1 MKTKKIIA
9 LLACLCL
16 TTGCASAAFAE
27 TVPTAPSMTARAGDP
42 AASRLSLS
50 DLVAQEILTQ
60 ETADAITAYLTENP
74 ITPPDGQPDEA
85 ANGQQP
91 GGGSDAQQPG
101 NAPSG
106 ENTQQPDGN
115 GQQPN
120 GAPGGQ
126 PGEAPNGQQPGGSS
140 DAQQPGNSSDAQQP
154 SGQPD
159 GAPNG
164 QPAEAPNGQPAEA
177 PNGQQPDGGSDAQQP
192 GNAPSGENTQ
202 QPDGNGQQPDGGSD
216 AQQPGNSSDAQQ
228 PSGQP
233 AEAPNGQQPDGGSD
247 AQQPGNAPS
256 GENTQQPDGNGQ
268 QPNGAPGGQPGE
280 APNGQQ
286 PGGSSDAQQ
295 PGGTPDGQPGFSA
308 DAVDRL
314 ALEVL
319 LENEIITQDE
329 YDAIAALLPEDSEN
343 GMPSGQQP
351 GSAPGGQP
359 GNGTPDGGAP
369 GGAPG
374 GMSGQPDSYDA
385 ARSLSEDAAISGE
398 TLESTGTDE
407 NALLVTGGT
416 VSVDGA
422 TVTRASDDS
431 TGGDA
436 SSFYGVG
443 AAILVTGGTV
453 SVDGATV
460 TRASDDSAGDDA
472 SSFYGVGAAI
482 LATGGTLTVSNSEIT
497 TDANGGA
504 GVFAYGDAVVTV
516 SDATIA
522 TSKDTSGGVH
532 VAGGGT
538 LYASD
543 LTVTTEGASSAAVRS
558 DRGGGTLVVDG
569 GSYTASGSG
578 SPAVYVTADVTLS
591 NAALTATGSEALCL
605 EGLNSVL
612 LTDCDLTG
620 DMPDQDQN
628 DTTWTVILYQSMS
641 GDSEVGKGTFTMEGG
656 SLTSLNGG
664 LFYTTNT
671 ESEFSLRNVT
681 LTADDDSEFLL
692 RCTGNANRRD
702 WGQTGANGADCT
714 FTAAEQTM
722 DGDVIWDSISNL
734 GLNLTEGSVL
744 TGAILDDESC
754 AGEGGDGACALT
766 IDAASK
772 WIVTG
777 DSVLTTLSCD
787 GEIVDAD
794 GRAVTLAASDGTVL
808 SEGTSA
814 CTVTILSG
822 ELA

>member
-9 LLACLCL
+9 LFACLCL

-27 TVPTAPSMTARAGDP
+27 TVPTALSMTAPAGDP
-42 AASRLSLS
+42 AANRLSLS
-50 DLVAQEILTQ
+50 DLVAQGIITQ

-74 ITPPDGQPDEA
+74 ITPPGGQPGEA
-85 ANGQQP
+85 PNGQPGGSSDAQQSGNAPSGENTQQPDGNGQQPNGAPGGQPGEAPNGQQP
-91 GGGSDAQQPG
+91 GGSSDAQQSG

-140 DAQQPGNSSDAQQP
+140 DAQQPGENAQQ
-154 SGQPD
+154 
-159 GAPNG
+159 
-164 QPAEAPNGQPAEA
+164 
-177 PNGQQPDGGSDAQQP
+177 
-192 GNAPSGENTQ
+192 
-202 QPDGNGQQPDGGSD
+202 
-216 AQQPGNSSDAQQ
+216 
-228 PSGQP
+228 
-233 AEAPNGQQPDGGSD
+233 
-247 AQQPGNAPS
+247 
-256 GENTQQPDGNGQ
+256 
-268 QPNGAPGGQPGE
+268 PGGQPG
-280 APNGQQ
+280 
-286 PGGSSDAQQ
+286 
-295 PGGTPDGQPGFSA
+295 FST
-308 DAVDRL
+308 DAVDRFT
-314 ALEVL
+314 LEVL

-329 YDAIAALLPEDSEN
+329 YDAIAALLPEDSGN
-343 GMPSGQQP
+343 GMP
-351 GSAPGGQP
+351 
-359 GNGTPDGGAP
+359 GGAP
-369 GGAPG
+369 GGQPG

-398 TLESTGTDE
+398 TIESTGTDE

-416 VSVDGA
+416 VSVDNA

-443 AAILVTGGTV
+443 AAIL
-453 SVDGATV
+453 
-460 TRASDDSAGDDA
+460 
-472 SSFYGVGAAI
+472 
-482 LATGGTLTVSNSEIT
+482 ATGGTLTVSNSTIT

-532 VAGGGT
+532 VAGGGA
-538 LYASD
+538 LYASN

-681 LTADDDSEFLL
+681 LTAAADSEFLL
-692 RCTGNANRRD
+692 RCTGNANRRG
-702 WGQTGANGADCT
+702 WGQPGANGADCT

-734 GLNLTEGSVL
+734 SLNLTEGSVL

-787 GEIVDAD
+787 GELVDAD
-794 GRAVTLAASDGTVL
+794 GSAVTLAASDGTVL

-814 CTVTILSG
+814 YTVTILSG

>member
-9 LLACLCL
+9 LFACLCL

-27 TVPTAPSMTARAGDP
+27 TVPTALSMTALAGDP
-42 AASRLSLS
+42 AANRLSLS
-50 DLVAQEILTQ
+50 DLVAQGIITQ

-74 ITPPDGQPDEA
+74 ITPP
-85 ANGQQP
+85 NGQP
-91 GGGSDAQQPG
+91 GG
-101 NAPSG
+101 
-106 ENTQQPDGN
+106 
-115 GQQPN
+115 
-120 GAPGGQ
+120 
-126 PGEAPNGQQPGGSS
+126 APNGQQPGGSS
-140 DAQQPGNSSDAQQP
+140 DAQQPGN
-154 SGQPD
+154 
-159 GAPNG
+159 
-164 QPAEAPNGQPAEA
+164 
-177 PNGQQPDGGSDAQQP
+177 
-192 GNAPSGENTQ
+192 APSGEN
-202 QPDGNGQQPDGGSD
+202 
-216 AQQPGNSSDAQQ
+216 AQQPG
-228 PSGQP
+228 
-233 AEAPNGQQPDGGSD
+233 
-247 AQQPGNAPS
+247 
-256 GENTQQPDGNGQ
+256 GNGQ

-280 APNGQQ
+280 VPNGQQ

-295 PGGTPDGQPGFSA
+295 SGENAQQPGGAPDGGQPGGDPNGQPGEAPNGQQPNGSSDAQQPGENAQQPGSAPDGGQPGFST
-308 DAVDRL
+308 DAVDLLTL
-314 ALEVL
+314 AAL

-329 YDAIAALLPEDSEN
+329 YDAIAALLPEDSGN
-343 GMPSGQQP
+343 GMP
-351 GSAPGGQP
+351 GSAPDGQ
-359 GNGTPDGGAP
+359 
-369 GGAPG
+369 PG

-398 TLESTGTDE
+398 TIESTGTDE
-407 NALLVTGGT
+407 NALLVTGGA
-416 VSVDGA
+416 VSVDGS

-443 AAILVTGGTV
+443 AAIL
-453 SVDGATV
+453 
-460 TRASDDSAGDDA
+460 
-472 SSFYGVGAAI
+472 
-482 LATGGTLTVSNSEIT
+482 ATGGTLTVSNSTIT

-532 VAGGGT
+532 VAGGGA
-538 LYASD
+538 LYASN

-681 LTADDDSEFLL
+681 LTAADDSEFLL
-692 RCTGNANRRD
+692 RCTGNANRRG

-734 GLNLTEGSVL
+734 SLNLTEGSVL

-794 GRAVTLAASDGTVL
+794 GSAVTLAASDGTVL

-814 CTVTILSG
+814 FTVTILSG

>member
-1 MKTKKIIA
+1 MKTEKIIA
-9 LLACLCL
+9 LFACLCL

-27 TVPTAPSMTARAGDP
+27 TVPTAPSMTAPAGDP
-42 AASRLSLS
+42 AANRLSLS
-50 DLVAQEILTQ
+50 DLVAQGIITQ

-74 ITPPDGQPDEA
+74 ITPPDGQPGGA
-85 ANGQQP
+85 PNGQQP
-91 GGGSDAQQPG
+91 GGSSDAQQPG
-101 NAPSG
+101 NAPGG
-106 ENTQQPDGN
+106 ENAQQPGGN

-140 DAQQPGNSSDAQQP
+140 DAQQPGN
-154 SGQPD
+154 
-159 GAPNG
+159 
-164 QPAEAPNGQPAEA
+164 
-177 PNGQQPDGGSDAQQP
+177 
-192 GNAPSGENTQ
+192 APSGEN
-202 QPDGNGQQPDGGSD
+202 
-216 AQQPGNSSDAQQ
+216 AQQPG
-228 PSGQP
+228 
-233 AEAPNGQQPDGGSD
+233 
-247 AQQPGNAPS
+247 
-256 GENTQQPDGNGQ
+256 GNGQ

-295 PGGTPDGQPGFSA
+295 PGENAQQPGGAPNDQPGFST
-308 DAVDRL
+308 DAVDL
-314 ALEVL
+314 LTLEAL

-329 YDAIAALLPEDSEN
+329 YDAIAALLPEDSGN
-343 GMPSGQQP
+343 GMP
-351 GSAPGGQP
+351 GSAPDGQ
-359 GNGTPDGGAP
+359 
-369 GGAPG
+369 PG

-398 TLESTGTDE
+398 TIESTGTDE
-407 NALLVTGGT
+407 NALLVTGGA

-431 TGGDA
+431 T
-436 SSFYGVG
+436 
-443 AAILVTGGTV
+443 
-453 SVDGATV
+453 
-460 TRASDDSAGDDA
+460 GDDA

-482 LATGGTLTVSNSEIT
+482 LATGGTLTVSNSTIT

-532 VAGGGT
+532 VAGGGA
-538 LYASD
+538 LYASN

-681 LTADDDSEFLL
+681 LTAADDSEFLL
-692 RCTGNANRRD
+692 RCTGNANRRG

-734 GLNLTEGSVL
+734 SLNLTEGSVL

-766 IDAASK
+766 IDATSK

-794 GRAVTLAASDGTVL
+794 GSAVTLAASDGTVL

>member
-9 LLACLCL
+9 LFACLCL

-27 TVPTAPSMTARAGDP
+27 TVPTAPSMTAPAGDP
-42 AASRLSLS
+42 AANRLSLS
-50 DLVAQEILTQ
+50 DLVAQGIITQ

-74 ITPPDGQPDEA
+74 ITPP
-85 ANGQQP
+85 NGQP
-91 GGGSDAQQPG
+91 GG
-101 NAPSG
+101 
-106 ENTQQPDGN
+106 
-115 GQQPN
+115 
-120 GAPGGQ
+120 
-126 PGEAPNGQQPGGSS
+126 APNGQQPGGSS
-140 DAQQPGNSSDAQQP
+140 DAQQPGN
-154 SGQPD
+154 
-159 GAPNG
+159 APG
-164 QPAEAPNGQPAEA
+164 
-177 PNGQQPDGGSDAQQP
+177 
-192 GNAPSGENTQ
+192 
-202 QPDGNGQQPDGGSD
+202 
-216 AQQPGNSSDAQQ
+216 
-228 PSGQP
+228 
-233 AEAPNGQQPDGGSD
+233 
-247 AQQPGNAPS
+247 
-256 GENTQQPDGNGQ
+256 
-268 QPNGAPGGQPGE
+268 GGQPGFSTDAVDLLTLE
-280 APNGQQ
+280 TLLENEIITQDEHDAIAALLPEDSGNGMPGSAPDGQ
-286 PGGSSDAQQ
+286 PGNGGSSDAQQ
-295 PGGTPDGQPGFSA
+295 PGGAPDGQ
-308 DAVDRL
+308 
-314 ALEVL
+314 
-319 LENEIITQDE
+319 
-329 YDAIAALLPEDSEN
+329 
-343 GMPSGQQP
+343 
-351 GSAPGGQP
+351 
-359 GNGTPDGGAP
+359 
-369 GGAPG
+369 PG

-398 TLESTGTDE
+398 TIESTGTDE

-443 AAILVTGGTV
+443 AAIL
-453 SVDGATV
+453 AT
-460 TRASDDSAGDDA
+460 D
-472 SSFYGVGAAI
+472 
-482 LATGGTLTVSNSEIT
+482 GTLTVSNSTIT

-532 VAGGGT
+532 VAGGGA
-538 LYASD
+538 LYASN

-671 ESEFSLRNVT
+671 ESEFSLCNVT
-681 LTADDDSEFLL
+681 LTAADDSEFLL
-692 RCTGNANRRD
+692 RCTGNANRRG

-734 GLNLTEGSVL
+734 SLNLTEDSVL

-766 IDAASK
+766 IDATSK

-794 GRAVTLAASDGTVL
+794 GSAVTLAASDGTVL

-814 CTVTILSG
+814 YTVTILSG
-822 ELA
+822 EMA

>member
-9 LLACLCL
+9 LFACLCL

-27 TVPTAPSMTARAGDP
+27 TVPTAPSMTAPAGDP
-42 AASRLSLS
+42 AANRLSLS
-50 DLVAQEILTQ
+50 DLVAQGIIPQ

-74 ITPPDGQPDEA
+74 ITPP
-85 ANGQQP
+85 NGQP
-91 GGGSDAQQPG
+91 GGAPNGQPG
-101 NAPSG
+101 
-106 ENTQQPDGN
+106 GN

-140 DAQQPGNSSDAQQP
+140 DAQQPG
-154 SGQPD
+154 
-159 GAPNG
+159 
-164 QPAEAPNGQPAEA
+164 
-177 PNGQQPDGGSDAQQP
+177 
-192 GNAPSGENTQ
+192 
-202 QPDGNGQQPDGGSD
+202 
-216 AQQPGNSSDAQQ
+216 
-228 PSGQP
+228 
-233 AEAPNGQQPDGGSD
+233 
-247 AQQPGNAPS
+247 
-256 GENTQQPDGNGQ
+256 ENTQQPDGNGQ

-286 PGGSSDAQQ
+286 PGSSSDAQQ
-295 PGGTPDGQPGFSA
+295 PGENTQQPGGAPNDQPGFST
-308 DAVDRL
+308 DAVDL
-314 ALEVL
+314 LTLETL

-329 YDAIAALLPEDSEN
+329 YDAIAALLPEDSGN
-343 GMPSGQQP
+343 GMP
-351 GSAPGGQP
+351 GSAPDGQ
-359 GNGTPDGGAP
+359 
-369 GGAPG
+369 PG

-398 TLESTGTDE
+398 TIESTGTDE
-407 NALLVTGGT
+407 NALLVTGGA

-443 AAILVTGGTV
+443 AAIL
-453 SVDGATV
+453 
-460 TRASDDSAGDDA
+460 
-472 SSFYGVGAAI
+472 
-482 LATGGTLTVSNSEIT
+482 ATGGTLTVSNSTIT

-516 SDATIA
+516 SDATIS
-522 TSKDTSGGVH
+522 TSGDTSGGVH
-532 VAGGGT
+532 VAGGGA
-538 LYASD
+538 LYASN

-681 LTADDDSEFLL
+681 LTAADDSEFLL
-692 RCTGNANRRD
+692 RCTGNANRRG

-734 GLNLTEGSVL
+734 SLNLTEGSVL

-766 IDAASK
+766 IDATSK

-794 GRAVTLAASDGTVL
+794 GSAVTLAASDGTVL

>member
-27 TVPTAPSMTARAGDP
+27 TVPTVPSMTAPSGDP

-50 DLVAQEILTQ
+50 DLVAQGILTQ

-91 GGGSDAQQPG
+91 G
-101 NAPSG
+101 
-106 ENTQQPDGN
+106 
-115 GQQPN
+115 
-120 GAPGGQ
+120 
-126 PGEAPNGQQPGGSS
+126 EAPNGQQPDGSS

-154 SGQPD
+154 GGQPD

-164 QPAEAPNGQPAEA
+164 QPAKA
-177 PNGQQPDGGSDAQQP
+177 
-192 GNAPSGENTQ
+192 
-202 QPDGNGQQPDGGSD
+202 
-216 AQQPGNSSDAQQ
+216 

-233 AEAPNGQQPDGGSD
+233 GEAANGQQPDGGSD

-280 APNGQQ
+280 ASNGQQ
-286 PGGSSDAQQ
+286 PGGSSDAQQSGENAQQ

-329 YDAIAALLPEDSEN
+329 YDAIAALLPEDSGNE
-343 GMPSGQQP
+343 MPGQQP

-398 TLESTGTDE
+398 TIESTGTDE

-416 VSVDGA
+416 VSVDNA

-443 AAILVTGGTV
+443 AAIL
-453 SVDGATV
+453 
-460 TRASDDSAGDDA
+460 
-472 SSFYGVGAAI
+472 
-482 LATGGTLTVSNSEIT
+482 ATGGTLTVSDSEIT

-516 SDATIA
+516 SDTTIS
-522 TSKDTSGGVH
+522 TSGDTSGGVH

-538 LYASD
+538 LYASN

-681 LTADDDSEFLL
+681 LTAADDSEFLL
-692 RCTGNANRRD
+692 RCTGNANRRG

-814 CTVTILSG
+814 YTVTVLSG

>member
-9 LLACLCL
+9 LFACLCL

-27 TVPTAPSMTARAGDP
+27 TVPTALSMTAPAGDP
-42 AASRLSLS
+42 AANRLSLS
-50 DLVAQEILTQ
+50 DLVAQGIITQ

-74 ITPPDGQPDEA
+74 ITPPDGQP
-85 ANGQQP
+85 
-91 GGGSDAQQPG
+91 GG
-101 NAPSG
+101 
-106 ENTQQPDGN
+106 
-115 GQQPN
+115 
-120 GAPGGQ
+120 
-126 PGEAPNGQQPGGSS
+126 APNGQPGGSS
-140 DAQQPGNSSDAQQP
+140 DAQQ
-154 SGQPD
+154 
-159 GAPNG
+159 
-164 QPAEAPNGQPAEA
+164 
-177 PNGQQPDGGSDAQQP
+177 
-192 GNAPSGENTQ
+192 SGEN
-202 QPDGNGQQPDGGSD
+202 
-216 AQQPGNSSDAQQ
+216 
-228 PSGQP
+228 
-233 AEAPNGQQPDGGSD
+233 
-247 AQQPGNAPS
+247 
-256 GENTQQPDGNGQ
+256 
-268 QPNGAPGGQPGE
+268 
-280 APNGQQ
+280 
-286 PGGSSDAQQ
+286 AQQ
-295 PGGTPDGQPGFSA
+295 PGGNGQPGFST
-308 DAVDRL
+308 DAVDL
-314 ALEVL
+314 LTLEAL

-329 YDAIAALLPEDSEN
+329 YDAIAALLPEDSGN
-343 GMPSGQQP
+343 GMP
-351 GSAPGGQP
+351 GSAPDGQP
-359 GNGTPDGGAP
+359 GNGGSSDAQQPGGAP
-369 GGAPG
+369 GGQPG

-398 TLESTGTDE
+398 TIESTGTDE

-416 VSVDGA
+416 ISVDGA

-443 AAILVTGGTV
+443 AAIL
-453 SVDGATV
+453 
-460 TRASDDSAGDDA
+460 
-472 SSFYGVGAAI
+472 
-482 LATGGTLTVSNSEIT
+482 ATGGTLTVSNSTIT

-504 GVFAYGDAVVTV
+504 GVFAYGDAVVNV
-516 SDATIA
+516 SDATIS
-522 TSKDTSGGVH
+522 TSGDASGGVH
-532 VAGGGT
+532 VAGGGA
-538 LYASD
+538 LYASN

-681 LTADDDSEFLL
+681 LTAADDSEFLL
-692 RCTGNANRRD
+692 RCTGNANRRG
-702 WGQTGANGADCT
+702 WGQTGANGAECT

-734 GLNLTEGSVL
+734 SLNLTEGSVL

-766 IDAASK
+766 IDATSK

-794 GRAVTLAASDGTVL
+794 GSAVTLAASDGTVL

-814 CTVTILSG
+814 FTVTVLSG

>member
-9 LLACLCL
+9 LFACLCL

-27 TVPTAPSMTARAGDP
+27 TVPTAPSMTTPAGDP
-42 AASRLSLS
+42 AANRLSLS
-50 DLVAQEILTQ
+50 DLVAQGIITQ

-74 ITPPDGQPDEA
+74 ITP
-85 ANGQQP
+85 
-91 GGGSDAQQPG
+91 
-101 NAPSG
+101 
-106 ENTQQPDGN
+106 
-115 GQQPN
+115 
-120 GAPGGQ
+120 PGGQ

-140 DAQQPGNSSDAQQP
+140 DAQQPGN
-154 SGQPD
+154 
-159 GAPNG
+159 
-164 QPAEAPNGQPAEA
+164 
-177 PNGQQPDGGSDAQQP
+177 
-192 GNAPSGENTQ
+192 APSGENTQ
-202 QPDGNGQQPDGGSD
+202 QPDGNGQ
-216 AQQPGNSSDAQQ
+216 
-228 PSGQP
+228 
-233 AEAPNGQQPDGGSD
+233 
-247 AQQPGNAPS
+247 
-256 GENTQQPDGNGQ
+256 
-268 QPNGAPGGQPGE
+268 
-280 APNGQQ
+280 
-286 PGGSSDAQQ
+286 
-295 PGGTPDGQPGFSA
+295 PGFST
-308 DAVDRL
+308 DAVDFL
-314 ALEVL
+314 TLEAL

-329 YDAIAALLPEDSEN
+329 YDAIAALLPEDSGN
-343 GMPSGQQP
+343 GMP
-351 GSAPGGQP
+351 GSAPDGQP
-359 GNGTPDGGAP
+359 GNGGSSDAQQPGGAP
-369 GGAPG
+369 GGQPG

-398 TLESTGTDE
+398 TIESTGTDE

-416 VSVDGA
+416 ISVDGA

-443 AAILVTGGTV
+443 AAIL
-453 SVDGATV
+453 
-460 TRASDDSAGDDA
+460 
-472 SSFYGVGAAI
+472 
-482 LATGGTLTVSNSEIT
+482 ATGGTLTVSNSTIT

-504 GVFAYGDAVVTV
+504 GVFAYGDAVVNV
-516 SDATIA
+516 SDAAIS
-522 TSKDTSGGVH
+522 TSGDASGGVH
-532 VAGGGT
+532 VAGGGA
-538 LYASD
+538 LYASN

-591 NAALTATGSEALCL
+591 NAALTATGSEALYL

-681 LTADDDSEFLL
+681 LTAADDSEFLL
-692 RCTGNANRRD
+692 RCTGNANQRG

-734 GLNLTEGSVL
+734 SLNLTEGSVL

-766 IDAASK
+766 IDATSK

-794 GRAVTLAASDGTVL
+794 GSAVTLAASDGTVL

-822 ELA
+822 EMA

>member
-1 MKTKKIIA
+1 MKTEKIIA
-9 LLACLCL
+9 LFACLCL

-27 TVPTAPSMTARAGDP
+27 TVPTAPSMTAPAGDP
-42 AASRLSLS
+42 AANRLSLS
-50 DLVAQEILTQ
+50 DLVAQGIITQ
-60 ETADAITAYLTENP
+60 ETADAITAYLTEIP
-74 ITPPDGQPDEA
+74 ITPPDGQPGGA
-85 ANGQQP
+85 PNGQQP
-91 GGGSDAQQPG
+91 GGSSDAQQPG
-101 NAPSG
+101 NVPSG

-126 PGEAPNGQQPGGSS
+126 PGGAPNGQQPGGSS
-140 DAQQPGNSSDAQQP
+140 DAQQPGN
-154 SGQPD
+154 
-159 GAPNG
+159 
-164 QPAEAPNGQPAEA
+164 
-177 PNGQQPDGGSDAQQP
+177 
-192 GNAPSGENTQ
+192 APSGENTQ
-202 QPDGNGQQPDGGSD
+202 QPGGNGL
-216 AQQPGNSSDAQQ
+216 
-228 PSGQP
+228 
-233 AEAPNGQQPDGGSD
+233 
-247 AQQPGNAPS
+247 
-256 GENTQQPDGNGQ
+256 
-268 QPNGAPGGQPGE
+268 
-280 APNGQQ
+280 
-286 PGGSSDAQQ
+286 PGGS
-295 PGGTPDGQPGFSA
+295 T
-308 DAVDRL
+308 DAVDL
-314 ALEVL
+314 LTLETL

-329 YDAIAALLPEDSEN
+329 YDAIAALLPEDSGN
-343 GMPSGQQP
+343 GMP
-351 GSAPGGQP
+351 GSAPGGQ
-359 GNGTPDGGAP
+359 
-369 GGAPG
+369 PG

-398 TLESTGTDE
+398 TIESTGTDE
-407 NALLVTGGT
+407 NALLVTGGA
-416 VSVDGA
+416 VSVDGTA
-422 TVTRASDDS
+422 VTRASDDS

-443 AAILVTGGTV
+443 AAIL
-453 SVDGATV
+453 
-460 TRASDDSAGDDA
+460 
-472 SSFYGVGAAI
+472 
-482 LATGGTLTVSNSEIT
+482 ATGGTLTVSNSTIT

-532 VAGGGT
+532 VAGGGA
-538 LYASD
+538 LYASN

-628 DTTWTVILYQSMS
+628 DTTWTIILYQSMS

-692 RCTGNANRRD
+692 RCTGNANRRG
-702 WGQTGANGADCT
+702 WGQNGANGADCT

-734 GLNLTEGSVL
+734 SLNLTEGSVL

-794 GRAVTLAASDGTVL
+794 GSAVTLAASDGTVL

-814 CTVTILSG
+814 YTVTILSG

>member
-9 LLACLCL
+9 LFACLCL

-27 TVPTAPSMTARAGDP
+27 TVPTAPSMTAPAGDP
-42 AASRLSLS
+42 AANRLSLS
-50 DLVAQEILTQ
+50 DLVAQGIITQ
-60 ETADAITAYLTENP
+60 ETSDAITAYLTENP
-74 ITPPDGQPDEA
+74 ITPP
-85 ANGQQP
+85 NGQP
-91 GGGSDAQQPG
+91 GGAPNGQQPG

-140 DAQQPGNSSDAQQP
+140 DAQQS
-154 SGQPD
+154 
-159 GAPNG
+159 
-164 QPAEAPNGQPAEA
+164 
-177 PNGQQPDGGSDAQQP
+177 
-192 GNAPSGENTQ
+192 GNAPSGEN
-202 QPDGNGQQPDGGSD
+202 
-216 AQQPGNSSDAQQ
+216 AQQPG
-228 PSGQP
+228 
-233 AEAPNGQQPDGGSD
+233 
-247 AQQPGNAPS
+247 
-256 GENTQQPDGNGQ
+256 GNGQ

-295 PGGTPDGQPGFSA
+295 PGGAPDGGQPGGST
-308 DAVDRL
+308 DAVDL
-314 ALEVL
+314 LTLETL

-329 YDAIAALLPEDSEN
+329 YDAIAALLPEDSGN
-343 GMPSGQQP
+343 GMPGGAPDGQP

-359 GNGTPDGGAP
+359 GGMSGQP
-369 GGAPG
+369 GGMSGQPG

-398 TLESTGTDE
+398 TIESTGTDE

-443 AAILVTGGTV
+443 AAIL
-453 SVDGATV
+453 
-460 TRASDDSAGDDA
+460 
-472 SSFYGVGAAI
+472 
-482 LATGGTLTVSNSEIT
+482 ATGGTLTVSNSTIT

-516 SDATIA
+516 SDATIS
-522 TSKDTSGGVH
+522 TSGDASGGVH
-532 VAGGGT
+532 VAGGGA
-538 LYASD
+538 LYASN

-628 DTTWTVILYQSMS
+628 GTTWTVILYQSMS

-692 RCTGNANRRD
+692 RCTGNANRRG

-734 GLNLTEGSVL
+734 SLNLTEGSVL

-766 IDAASK
+766 IDATSK
-772 WIVTG
+772 WIITG

-808 SEGTSA
+808 SKGTSA
-814 CTVTILSG
+814 YTVTVLSG

>member
-9 LLACLCL
+9 LFACLCL

-27 TVPTAPSMTARAGDP
+27 TVPTAPSMTAPAGDP
-42 AASRLSLS
+42 AANRLSLS
-50 DLVAQEILTQ
+50 DLVAQGIITQ

-74 ITPPDGQPDEA
+74 ITPPNGQPGGA
-85 ANGQQP
+85 PNGQQP
-91 GGGSDAQQPG
+91 D
-101 NAPSG
+101 
-106 ENTQQPDGN
+106 
-115 GQQPN
+115 
-120 GAPGGQ
+120 
-126 PGEAPNGQQPGGSS
+126 EAPNGQQPG
-140 DAQQPGNSSDAQQP
+140 
-154 SGQPD
+154 
-159 GAPNG
+159 
-164 QPAEAPNGQPAEA
+164 
-177 PNGQQPDGGSDAQQP
+177 
-192 GNAPSGENTQ
+192 EN
-202 QPDGNGQQPDGGSD
+202 
-216 AQQPGNSSDAQQ
+216 
-228 PSGQP
+228 
-233 AEAPNGQQPDGGSD
+233 
-247 AQQPGNAPS
+247 
-256 GENTQQPDGNGQ
+256 
-268 QPNGAPGGQPGE
+268 
-280 APNGQQ
+280 
-286 PGGSSDAQQ
+286 AQQ
-295 PGGTPDGQPGFSA
+295 PGGAPDDQPGFST
-308 DAVDRL
+308 DAVDRFT
-314 ALEVL
+314 LEAL

-329 YDAIAALLPEDSEN
+329 YDAIAALLPEDSGN
-343 GMPSGQQP
+343 GMPG
-351 GSAPGGQP
+351 GAPGGQP
-359 GNGTPDGGAP
+359 GNGGSSDAQQPGGAPDGAP
-369 GGAPG
+369 GGQPG

-398 TLESTGTDE
+398 TIESTGTDE

-443 AAILVTGGTV
+443 AAIL
-453 SVDGATV
+453 AT
-460 TRASDDSAGDDA
+460 S
-472 SSFYGVGAAI
+472 
-482 LATGGTLTVSNSEIT
+482 GTLTVSNSTIT

-532 VAGGGT
+532 VAGGGA
-538 LYASD
+538 LYASN

-681 LTADDDSEFLL
+681 LTAADDSEFLL
-692 RCTGNANRRD
+692 RCTGNANQRG

-714 FTAAEQTM
+714 FSAAEQTM

-734 GLNLTEGSVL
+734 SLNLTEGSVL

-794 GRAVTLAASDGTVL
+794 GSAVTLAASDGTVL

-814 CTVTILSG
+814 YTVTVLSG

>member
-1 MKTKKIIA
+1 M
-9 LLACLCL
+9 
-16 TTGCASAAFAE
+16 
-27 TVPTAPSMTARAGDP
+27 
-42 AASRLSLS
+42 
-50 DLVAQEILTQ
+50 
-60 ETADAITAYLTENP
+60 
-74 ITPPDGQPDEA
+74 
-85 ANGQQP
+85 
-91 GGGSDAQQPG
+91 
-101 NAPSG
+101 
-106 ENTQQPDGN
+106 
-115 GQQPN
+115 
-120 GAPGGQ
+120 
-126 PGEAPNGQQPGGSS
+126 PNGQQPGGSS
-140 DAQQPGNSSDAQQP
+140 DAQQ
-154 SGQPD
+154 SGE
-159 GAPNG
+159 N
-164 QPAEAPNGQPAEA
+164 
-177 PNGQQPDGGSDAQQP
+177 AQQP
-192 GNAPSGENTQ
+192 GGA
-202 QPDGNGQQPDGGSD
+202 PDGG
-216 AQQPGNSSDAQQ
+216 QPGGD
-228 PSGQP
+228 
-233 AEAPNGQQPDGGSD
+233 PN
-247 AQQPGNAPS
+247 
-256 GENTQQPDGNGQ
+256 
-268 QPNGAPGGQPGE
+268 GQPGE

-286 PGGSSDAQQ
+286 PNGSSDAQQ
-295 PGGTPDGQPGFSA
+295 PGENAQQPGSAPDGGQPGFST
-308 DAVDRL
+308 DAVDLLTL
-314 ALEVL
+314 AAL

-329 YDAIAALLPEDSEN
+329 YDAIAALLPEDSGN
-343 GMPSGQQP
+343 GMP
-351 GSAPGGQP
+351 GSAPDGQ
-359 GNGTPDGGAP
+359 
-369 GGAPG
+369 PG

-398 TLESTGTDE
+398 TIESTGTDE
-407 NALLVTGGT
+407 NALLVTGGA
-416 VSVDGA
+416 VSVDGS

-443 AAILVTGGTV
+443 AAIL
-453 SVDGATV
+453 
-460 TRASDDSAGDDA
+460 
-472 SSFYGVGAAI
+472 
-482 LATGGTLTVSNSEIT
+482 ATGGTLTVSNSTIT
-497 TDANGGA
+497 TDSNGGA
-504 GVFAYGDAVVTV
+504 GVFAYGDAEVTV

-532 VAGGGT
+532 VAGGGA
-538 LYASD
+538 LYASN

-569 GSYTASGSG
+569 GSYAASGSS

-681 LTADDDSEFLL
+681 LTAADDSEFLL
-692 RCTGNANRRD
+692 RCTGNANQRG

-734 GLNLTEGSVL
+734 SLNLTEGSVL

-766 IDAASK
+766 IDATSK

-814 CTVTILSG
+814 YTVTVLSG

>member
-9 LLACLCL
+9 LFACLCL

-27 TVPTAPSMTARAGDP
+27 TVPTAPSMTAPSGDP
-42 AASRLSLS
+42 AANRLSLS
-50 DLVAQEILTQ
+50 DLVAQGIITQ

-74 ITPPDGQPDEA
+74 ITPPNGQPGEA
-85 ANGQQP
+85 PNGQQP
-91 GGGSDAQQPG
+91 GGSSDAQQPG

-140 DAQQPGNSSDAQQP
+140 DAQQPGN
-154 SGQPD
+154 
-159 GAPNG
+159 
-164 QPAEAPNGQPAEA
+164 
-177 PNGQQPDGGSDAQQP
+177 
-192 GNAPSGENTQ
+192 APSGENTQ
-202 QPDGNGQQPDGGSD
+202 QPG
-216 AQQPGNSSDAQQ
+216 
-228 PSGQP
+228 
-233 AEAPNGQQPDGGSD
+233 
-247 AQQPGNAPS
+247 
-256 GENTQQPDGNGQ
+256 GNGQ

-295 PGGTPDGQPGFSA
+295 SGNAPDGGLPGFST
-308 DAVDRL
+308 DAVDL
-314 ALEVL
+314 LNLEAL

-329 YDAIAALLPEDSEN
+329 YDAIAALLPEDSGN
-343 GMPSGQQP
+343 GMP
-351 GSAPGGQP
+351 GSAPDGQP
-359 GNGTPDGGAP
+359 GNGGSSDAQQP
-369 GGAPG
+369 GGAPD
-374 GMSGQPDSYDA
+374 GQPDSYDA

-398 TLESTGTDE
+398 TIESTGTDE

-443 AAILVTGGTV
+443 AAIL
-453 SVDGATV
+453 
-460 TRASDDSAGDDA
+460 
-472 SSFYGVGAAI
+472 
-482 LATGGTLTVSNSEIT
+482 ATGGTLTVSNSTIT

-504 GVFAYGDAVVTV
+504 GVFAYGDAAVTV

-532 VAGGGT
+532 VAGGGA
-538 LYASD
+538 LYASN

-558 DRGGGTLVVDG
+558 DRGGGTLVVDD

-681 LTADDDSEFLL
+681 LTAADDSEFLL
-692 RCTGNANRRD
+692 RCTGNANRRG

-734 GLNLTEGSVL
+734 SLNLTEGSVL

-766 IDAASK
+766 IDATSK

-794 GRAVTLAASDGTVL
+794 GSAVTLAASDGTVL

-814 CTVTILSG
+814 YTVTVFSG
-822 ELA
+822 EMA

>member
-9 LLACLCL
+9 LFACLCL
-16 TTGCASAAFAE
+16 TTGCASAAFAK
-27 TVPTAPSMTARAGDP
+27 TVPTAPSMTAPAGDP
-42 AASRLSLS
+42 AANRLSLS
-50 DLVAQEILTQ
+50 DLVAQGIITQ

-74 ITPPDGQPDEA
+74 ITPPNGQPGGA
-85 ANGQQP
+85 PNGQQP
-91 GGGSDAQQPG
+91 GGSSDAQQPGNAPSGENTQQPDGNGQQPNGAPGGQPGGAPNGQQPGGSSDAQQSG

-126 PGEAPNGQQPGGSS
+126 PGEAPNGQQPGG
-140 DAQQPGNSSDAQQP
+140 
-154 SGQPD
+154 
-159 GAPNG
+159 NG
-164 QPAEAPNGQPAEA
+164 L
-177 PNGQQPDGGSDAQQP
+177 
-192 GNAPSGENTQ
+192 
-202 QPDGNGQQPDGGSD
+202 
-216 AQQPGNSSDAQQ
+216 
-228 PSGQP
+228 
-233 AEAPNGQQPDGGSD
+233 
-247 AQQPGNAPS
+247 
-256 GENTQQPDGNGQ
+256 
-268 QPNGAPGGQPGE
+268 
-280 APNGQQ
+280 
-286 PGGSSDAQQ
+286 PGGS
-295 PGGTPDGQPGFSA
+295 T
-308 DAVDRL
+308 DAVDL
-314 ALEVL
+314 LTLETL

-329 YDAIAALLPEDSEN
+329 YDAIAALLPEDSGN
-343 GMPSGQQP
+343 GMP
-351 GSAPGGQP
+351 GSAPDGQP
-359 GNGTPDGGAP
+359 GNGGSSDAQLPGSAPDGQP
-369 GGAPG
+369 GGMSGQPG
-374 GMSGQPDSYDA
+374 SMSGQPDSYDA

-398 TLESTGTDE
+398 TIESTGTDE

-443 AAILVTGGTV
+443 AAIL
-453 SVDGATV
+453 
-460 TRASDDSAGDDA
+460 
-472 SSFYGVGAAI
+472 
-482 LATGGTLTVSNSEIT
+482 ATGGTLTVSNSTIT

-532 VAGGGT
+532 VAGGGA
-538 LYASD
+538 LYASN

-681 LTADDDSEFLL
+681 LTAADDSEFLL
-692 RCTGNANRRD
+692 RCTGNANRRG

-714 FTAAEQTM
+714 FAAAEQTM

-734 GLNLTEGSVL
+734 SLNLTEGSVL

-766 IDAASK
+766 IDATSK

-794 GRAVTLAASDGTVL
+794 GSAVTLAASDGTVL

-822 ELA
+822 KLA

>member
-9 LLACLCL
+9 LFACLCL

-27 TVPTAPSMTARAGDP
+27 TVPTALSMTAPAGDP
-42 AASRLSLS
+42 AANRLSLS
-50 DLVAQEILTQ
+50 DLVAQGIITQ

-74 ITPPDGQPDEA
+74 ITPPDGQPGGA
-85 ANGQQP
+85 PNGQQP
-91 GGGSDAQQPG
+91 GGSSDAQQPG

-106 ENTQQPDGN
+106 ENTQQPGGN

-126 PGEAPNGQQPGGSS
+126 PGEAPNGQQPGG
-140 DAQQPGNSSDAQQP
+140 
-154 SGQPD
+154 
-159 GAPNG
+159 NG
-164 QPAEAPNGQPAEA
+164 
-177 PNGQQPDGGSDAQQP
+177 
-192 GNAPSGENTQ
+192 
-202 QPDGNGQQPDGGSD
+202 
-216 AQQPGNSSDAQQ
+216 
-228 PSGQP
+228 
-233 AEAPNGQQPDGGSD
+233 
-247 AQQPGNAPS
+247 
-256 GENTQQPDGNGQ
+256 
-268 QPNGAPGGQPGE
+268 
-280 APNGQQ
+280 Q
-286 PGGSSDAQQ
+286 PGGS
-295 PGGTPDGQPGFSA
+295 T
-308 DAVDRL
+308 DAVDL
-314 ALEVL
+314 LTLETL

-329 YDAIAALLPEDSEN
+329 YDAIAALLPEDSGN
-343 GMPSGQQP
+343 GMLGSAPDGQPGNGGSSDAQQP
-351 GSAPGGQP
+351 GSAPDGQ
-359 GNGTPDGGAP
+359 
-369 GGAPG
+369 PG
-374 GMSGQPDSYDA
+374 GMSGQPGGMSGQLDSYDA

-398 TLESTGTDE
+398 TIESTGTDE
-407 NALLVTGGT
+407 NALLVTGGA

-443 AAILVTGGTV
+443 AAIL
-453 SVDGATV
+453 
-460 TRASDDSAGDDA
+460 
-472 SSFYGVGAAI
+472 
-482 LATGGTLTVSNSEIT
+482 ATGGTLTVSNSTIT

-516 SDATIA
+516 SDATIS
-522 TSKDTSGGVH
+522 TSGDTSGGVH
-532 VAGGGT
+532 VAGGGA
-538 LYASD
+538 LYASN

-569 GSYTASGSG
+569 GSYAASGSG

-641 GDSEVGKGTFTMEGG
+641 GDSEVGKGAFTMEGG

-681 LTADDDSEFLL
+681 LTAADDSEFLL
-692 RCTGNANRRD
+692 RCTGNANRRG

-734 GLNLTEGSVL
+734 SLNLTEGSVL

-794 GRAVTLAASDGTVL
+794 GSAVTLAASDGTVL

-814 CTVTILSG
+814 YTVTILSG

>member
-9 LLACLCL
+9 LFACLCL

-27 TVPTAPSMTARAGDP
+27 TVPTALSMTAPAGDP
-42 AASRLSLS
+42 AANRLSLS
-50 DLVAQEILTQ
+50 DLVAQGIITQ

-74 ITPPDGQPDEA
+74 ITPPNGQPGGAPDGQP
-85 ANGQQP
+85 
-91 GGGSDAQQPG
+91 GGPSDAQQPG

-106 ENTQQPDGN
+106 ENTQQPGGN

-140 DAQQPGNSSDAQQP
+140 DAVDLLTL
-154 SGQPD
+154 
-159 GAPNG
+159 
-164 QPAEAPNGQPAEA
+164 EA
-177 PNGQQPDGGSDAQQP
+177 
-192 GNAPSGENTQ
+192 
-202 QPDGNGQQPDGGSD
+202 
-216 AQQPGNSSDAQQ
+216 
-228 PSGQP
+228 
-233 AEAPNGQQPDGGSD
+233 
-247 AQQPGNAPS
+247 
-256 GENTQQPDGNGQ
+256 
-268 QPNGAPGGQPGE
+268 
-280 APNGQQ
+280 
-286 PGGSSDAQQ
+286 
-295 PGGTPDGQPGFSA
+295 
-308 DAVDRL
+308 
-314 ALEVL
+314 L

-329 YDAIAALLPEDSEN
+329 YDAIAALLPEDSGN
-343 GMPSGQQP
+343 GMPGSAPDGQPGSGGSSDAQQP
-351 GSAPGGQP
+351 GSAPDGQ
-359 GNGTPDGGAP
+359 
-369 GGAPG
+369 PG

-398 TLESTGTDE
+398 TIESTGTDE

-443 AAILVTGGTV
+443 AAIL
-453 SVDGATV
+453 
-460 TRASDDSAGDDA
+460 
-472 SSFYGVGAAI
+472 
-482 LATGGTLTVSNSEIT
+482 ATGGTLTVSNSTIT

-532 VAGGGT
+532 VAGGGA
-538 LYASD
+538 LYASN

-641 GDSEVGKGTFTMEGG
+641 GDSEVGKGTFSMEGG

-681 LTADDDSEFLL
+681 LTAADDSEFLL
-692 RCTGNANRRD
+692 RCTGNANQRG

-734 GLNLTEGSVL
+734 SLNLTEGSVL

-766 IDAASK
+766 IDATSK

-794 GRAVTLAASDGTVL
+794 GSAVTLAASDGTVL

-814 CTVTILSG
+814 FTVTVLSG

>member
-9 LLACLCL
+9 LFACLCL

-27 TVPTAPSMTARAGDP
+27 TVPTAPSMTAPSGDP
-42 AASRLSLS
+42 AANRLSLS
-50 DLVAQEILTQ
+50 DLVAQGIITQ

-74 ITPPDGQPDEA
+74 ITPPNGQPGEA
-85 ANGQQP
+85 PNGQQP
-91 GGGSDAQQPG
+91 GGSSDAQQPG

-106 ENTQQPDGN
+106 ENTQQPGGN

-140 DAQQPGNSSDAQQP
+140 DAQQSGNA
-154 SGQPD
+154 
-159 GAPNG
+159 
-164 QPAEAPNGQPAEA
+164 
-177 PNGQQPDGGSDAQQP
+177 PDGGL
-192 GNAPSGENTQ
+192 
-202 QPDGNGQQPDGGSD
+202 
-216 AQQPGNSSDAQQ
+216 
-228 PSGQP
+228 
-233 AEAPNGQQPDGGSD
+233 
-247 AQQPGNAPS
+247 
-256 GENTQQPDGNGQ
+256 
-268 QPNGAPGGQPGE
+268 
-280 APNGQQ
+280 
-286 PGGSSDAQQ
+286 
-295 PGGTPDGQPGFSA
+295 PGFST
-308 DAVDRL
+308 DAVDL
-314 ALEVL
+314 LNLEAL

-329 YDAIAALLPEDSEN
+329 YDAIAALLPEDSGN
-343 GMPSGQQP
+343 GMP
-351 GSAPGGQP
+351 GSAPDGQP
-359 GNGTPDGGAP
+359 GNGGSSDAQQP
-369 GGAPG
+369 GGAPD
-374 GMSGQPDSYDA
+374 GQPDSYDA

-398 TLESTGTDE
+398 TIESTGTDE

-443 AAILVTGGTV
+443 AAIL
-453 SVDGATV
+453 
-460 TRASDDSAGDDA
+460 
-472 SSFYGVGAAI
+472 
-482 LATGGTLTVSNSEIT
+482 ATGGTLTVSNSTIT

-504 GVFAYGDAVVTV
+504 GVFAYGDAAVTV

-532 VAGGGT
+532 VAGGGA
-538 LYASD
+538 LYASN

-558 DRGGGTLVVDG
+558 DRGGGTLVVDD

-681 LTADDDSEFLL
+681 LTAADDSEFLL
-692 RCTGNANRRD
+692 RCTGNANRRG

-734 GLNLTEGSVL
+734 SLNLTEGSVL

-766 IDAASK
+766 IDATSK

-794 GRAVTLAASDGTVL
+794 GSAVTLAASDGTVL

-814 CTVTILSG
+814 YTVTVFSG
-822 ELA
+822 EMA

>member
-9 LLACLCL
+9 LFACLCL

-50 DLVAQEILTQ
+50 DLVAQGIITQ
-60 ETADAITAYLTENP
+60 ETADAITAYLTEIP
-74 ITPPDGQPDEA
+74 ITPPNGQPGGAPNGQQPNGNGQQPNGAPGGQLGEA
-85 ANGQQP
+85 PNGQQP
-91 GGGSDAQQPG
+91 GGSSDAQQPG

-106 ENTQQPDGN
+106 ENAQQPGGN

-126 PGEAPNGQQPGGSS
+126 PGEAPNGQQPGG
-140 DAQQPGNSSDAQQP
+140 A
-154 SGQPD
+154 PD
-159 GAPNG
+159 G
-164 QPAEAPNGQPAEA
+164 
-177 PNGQQPDGGSDAQQP
+177 
-192 GNAPSGENTQ
+192 
-202 QPDGNGQQPDGGSD
+202 
-216 AQQPGNSSDAQQ
+216 
-228 PSGQP
+228 
-233 AEAPNGQQPDGGSD
+233 
-247 AQQPGNAPS
+247 
-256 GENTQQPDGNGQ
+256 
-268 QPNGAPGGQPGE
+268 
-280 APNGQQ
+280 
-286 PGGSSDAQQ
+286 
-295 PGGTPDGQPGFSA
+295 GQPGFST
-308 DAVDRL
+308 DAVDL
-314 ALEVL
+314 LTLETL

-329 YDAIAALLPEDSEN
+329 YDAIAALLPEDSGN
-343 GMPSGQQP
+343 GMP
-351 GSAPGGQP
+351 
-359 GNGTPDGGAP
+359 GGAP
-369 GGAPG
+369 DGQPG

-398 TLESTGTDE
+398 TIESTGTDE
-407 NALLVTGGT
+407 NALLVTGGA

-443 AAILVTGGTV
+443 AAIL
-453 SVDGATV
+453 
-460 TRASDDSAGDDA
+460 
-472 SSFYGVGAAI
+472 
-482 LATGGTLTVSNSEIT
+482 ATGGTLTFSNSTIT
-497 TDANGGA
+497 IDANGGA
-504 GVFAYGDAVVTV
+504 GVFAYGDAVVNV
-516 SDATIA
+516 SDATIS
-522 TSKDTSGGVH
+522 TSGDTSGGVH
-532 VAGGGT
+532 VAGGGA
-538 LYASD
+538 LYASN

-681 LTADDDSEFLL
+681 LTAADDSEFLL
-692 RCTGNANRRD
+692 RCTGNANRRG

-734 GLNLTEGSVL
+734 SLNLTEGSVL

-794 GRAVTLAASDGTVL
+794 GSAVTLAASDGTVL

-814 CTVTILSG
+814 FTVTILSG
-822 ELA
+822 EMA

>member
-9 LLACLCL
+9 LFACLCL

-27 TVPTAPSMTARAGDP
+27 TVPTAPSMTAPAGDQ
-42 AASRLSLS
+42 AANRLSLS
-50 DLVAQEILTQ
+50 DLVAQGIITQ

-74 ITPPDGQPDEA
+74 ITPPGGAPNGQPGEA
-85 ANGQQP
+85 PNGQQP
-91 GGGSDAQQPG
+91 GDSSDAQQSG

-140 DAQQPGNSSDAQQP
+140 DAQQPG
-154 SGQPD
+154 
-159 GAPNG
+159 
-164 QPAEAPNGQPAEA
+164 
-177 PNGQQPDGGSDAQQP
+177 
-192 GNAPSGENTQ
+192 EN
-202 QPDGNGQQPDGGSD
+202 
-216 AQQPGNSSDAQQ
+216 
-228 PSGQP
+228 
-233 AEAPNGQQPDGGSD
+233 
-247 AQQPGNAPS
+247 
-256 GENTQQPDGNGQ
+256 
-268 QPNGAPGGQPGE
+268 
-280 APNGQQ
+280 
-286 PGGSSDAQQ
+286 AQQ
-295 PGGTPDGQPGFSA
+295 PGGAPDGGQPGFST
-308 DAVDRL
+308 DAVDL
-314 ALEVL
+314 LTLETL

-329 YDAIAALLPEDSEN
+329 YDAIAALLPEDSGN
-343 GMPSGQQP
+343 GMP
-351 GSAPGGQP
+351 GSAPDGQP
-359 GNGTPDGGAP
+359 GNGGSSDAQQPDGQP
-369 GGAPG
+369 GGMSGQPG

-398 TLESTGTDE
+398 TIESTGTDE
-407 NALLVTGGT
+407 NALLVTGGA

-443 AAILVTGGTV
+443 AAIL
-453 SVDGATV
+453 
-460 TRASDDSAGDDA
+460 
-472 SSFYGVGAAI
+472 
-482 LATGGTLTVSNSEIT
+482 ATGGTLTVSNSTIT

-532 VAGGGT
+532 VAGGGA
-538 LYASD
+538 LYASN

-681 LTADDDSEFLL
+681 LTAADDSEFLL
-692 RCTGNANRRD
+692 RCTGNANRRG

-734 GLNLTEGSVL
+734 SLNLTEGSVL

-794 GRAVTLAASDGTVL
+794 GSAVTLAASDGTVL
-808 SEGTSA
+808 SDGTSA
-814 CTVTILSG
+814 CTVTVLSG

>member
-1 MKTKKIIA
+1 MKMKKIIA
-9 LLACLCL
+9 LFACLCQ

-27 TVPTAPSMTARAGDP
+27 TVPTAPSMTAPAGDP
-42 AASRLSLS
+42 AANRRSLS
-50 DLVAQEILTQ
+50 DLVAQGIITQ

-74 ITPPDGQPDEA
+74 ITPPNGQPGGAPDGQPGGA
-85 ANGQQP
+85 PNG
-91 GGGSDAQQPG
+91 QQPG

-126 PGEAPNGQQPGGSS
+126 PGEVPNGQQPGGPS
-140 DAQQPGNSSDAQQP
+140 DAQQ
-154 SGQPD
+154 
-159 GAPNG
+159 
-164 QPAEAPNGQPAEA
+164 
-177 PNGQQPDGGSDAQQP
+177 
-192 GNAPSGENTQ
+192 SGEN
-202 QPDGNGQQPDGGSD
+202 
-216 AQQPGNSSDAQQ
+216 
-228 PSGQP
+228 
-233 AEAPNGQQPDGGSD
+233 
-247 AQQPGNAPS
+247 
-256 GENTQQPDGNGQ
+256 
-268 QPNGAPGGQPGE
+268 
-280 APNGQQ
+280 
-286 PGGSSDAQQ
+286 AQQ
-295 PGGTPDGQPGFSA
+295 PGGAPDGGQPGFST
-308 DAVDRL
+308 DAVDL
-314 ALEVL
+314 LTLETL

-329 YDAIAALLPEDSEN
+329 YDAIAALLPEDSGN
-343 GMPSGQQP
+343 GMP
-351 GSAPGGQP
+351 GSAPDGQ
-359 GNGTPDGGAP
+359 
-369 GGAPG
+369 PG
-374 GMSGQPDSYDA
+374 GMSGQLDSYDA

-398 TLESTGTDE
+398 TIESTGTDE
-407 NALLVTGGT
+407 NALLVTGGA

-443 AAILVTGGTV
+443 AAIL
-453 SVDGATV
+453 
-460 TRASDDSAGDDA
+460 
-472 SSFYGVGAAI
+472 
-482 LATGGTLTVSNSEIT
+482 ATGGTLTVSNSTIT

-504 GVFAYGDAVVTV
+504 GVFAYGDAVVNV
-516 SDATIA
+516 SDATIS
-522 TSKDTSGGVH
+522 TSGDASGGVH
-532 VAGGGT
+532 VAGGGA
-538 LYASD
+538 LYASN

-681 LTADDDSEFLL
+681 LTAADDSEFLL
-692 RCTGNANRRD
+692 RCTGNANRRG
-702 WGQTGANGADCT
+702 WGQTGANGAECT

-734 GLNLTEGSVL
+734 SLNLTEGSVL

-766 IDAASK
+766 IDATSK

-814 CTVTILSG
+814 FTVTILSG

>member
-9 LLACLCL
+9 LFACLCL

-27 TVPTAPSMTARAGDP
+27 TVPTAPSMTAPAGDP
-42 AASRLSLS
+42 AANRLSLS
-50 DLVAQEILTQ
+50 DLVAQGIITQ

-74 ITPPDGQPDEA
+74 ITPPDGQPGEA
-85 ANGQQP
+85 PNGQQP
-91 GGGSDAQQPG
+91 CGSSDAQQPG

-106 ENTQQPDGN
+106 ENAQQPGGN

-140 DAQQPGNSSDAQQP
+140 DAQQ
-154 SGQPD
+154 
-159 GAPNG
+159 
-164 QPAEAPNGQPAEA
+164 
-177 PNGQQPDGGSDAQQP
+177 
-192 GNAPSGENTQ
+192 SGENAQ
-202 QPDGNGQQPDGGSD
+202 QSGGAPDG
-216 AQQPGNSSDAQQ
+216 
-228 PSGQP
+228 
-233 AEAPNGQQPDGGSD
+233 
-247 AQQPGNAPS
+247 
-256 GENTQQPDGNGQ
+256 
-268 QPNGAPGGQPGE
+268 
-280 APNGQQ
+280 
-286 PGGSSDAQQ
+286 
-295 PGGTPDGQPGFSA
+295 GQPGFST
-308 DAVDRL
+308 DAVDL
-314 ALEVL
+314 LTLEAL

-329 YDAIAALLPEDSEN
+329 YDAIAALLPEDSGN
-343 GMPSGQQP
+343 GMP
-351 GSAPGGQP
+351 GSAPDGQP
-359 GNGTPDGGAP
+359 GNGGSSDAQQPGGVPDGQP
-369 GGAPG
+369 GGMSGQPG

-398 TLESTGTDE
+398 TIESTGTDE
-407 NALLVTGGT
+407 NALLVTGGA

-443 AAILVTGGTV
+443 AAIL
-453 SVDGATV
+453 
-460 TRASDDSAGDDA
+460 
-472 SSFYGVGAAI
+472 
-482 LATGGTLTVSNSEIT
+482 ATGGTLTVSNSTIT

-532 VAGGGT
+532 VAGGGA
-538 LYASD
+538 LYASN

-681 LTADDDSEFLL
+681 LTAADDSEFLL
-692 RCTGNANRRD
+692 RCTGNANRRG

-734 GLNLTEGSVL
+734 SLNLTEGSVL

-777 DSVLTTLSCD
+777 DSVLTTLSCE

-794 GRAVTLAASDGTVL
+794 GSAVTLAASDGTVL

-814 CTVTILSG
+814 YTVTVLSG

>member
-9 LLACLCL
+9 LFACLCL

-27 TVPTAPSMTARAGDP
+27 TVPTAPSMTAPAGDP
-42 AASRLSLS
+42 AANRLSLS
-50 DLVAQEILTQ
+50 DLVAQGIITQ

-74 ITPPDGQPDEA
+74 ITPPGGQPGGAPNGQPDEVP
-85 ANGQQP
+85 NGQQP
-91 GGGSDAQQPG
+91 GGSSDAQQPG

-140 DAQQPGNSSDAQQP
+140 DAQQPGNA
-154 SGQPD
+154 
-159 GAPNG
+159 
-164 QPAEAPNGQPAEA
+164 
-177 PNGQQPDGGSDAQQP
+177 PDGGL
-192 GNAPSGENTQ
+192 
-202 QPDGNGQQPDGGSD
+202 
-216 AQQPGNSSDAQQ
+216 
-228 PSGQP
+228 
-233 AEAPNGQQPDGGSD
+233 
-247 AQQPGNAPS
+247 
-256 GENTQQPDGNGQ
+256 
-268 QPNGAPGGQPGE
+268 
-280 APNGQQ
+280 
-286 PGGSSDAQQ
+286 
-295 PGGTPDGQPGFSA
+295 PGFST
-308 DAVDRL
+308 DAVDL
-314 ALEVL
+314 LTLETL

-329 YDAIAALLPEDSEN
+329 YDAIAALLPEDSGN
-343 GMPSGQQP
+343 GMP
-351 GSAPGGQP
+351 GSAPDGQ
-359 GNGTPDGGAP
+359 
-369 GGAPG
+369 PG

-385 ARSLSEDAAISGE
+385 TRSLSEDAAISGE
-398 TLESTGTDE
+398 TIESTGTDE
-407 NALLVTGGT
+407 NALLVTGGA

-443 AAILVTGGTV
+443 AAIL
-453 SVDGATV
+453 
-460 TRASDDSAGDDA
+460 
-472 SSFYGVGAAI
+472 
-482 LATGGTLTVSNSEIT
+482 ATGGTLTVSNSTIT

-532 VAGGGT
+532 VAGGGA
-538 LYASD
+538 LYASN

-681 LTADDDSEFLL
+681 LTAADDSEFLL
-692 RCTGNANRRD
+692 RCTGNANRRG

-734 GLNLTEGSVL
+734 SLNLTEGSVL

-794 GRAVTLAASDGTVL
+794 GSAVTLAASDGTVL
-808 SEGTSA
+808 SEGTST
-814 CTVTILSG
+814 CTVTVLSG

>member
-1 MKTKKIIA
+1 MKTEKIIA
-9 LLACLCL
+9 LFACLCL

-27 TVPTAPSMTARAGDP
+27 TVPTAPSMTAPAGDP
-42 AASRLSLS
+42 AANRLSLS
-50 DLVAQEILTQ
+50 DLVAQGIITQ

-74 ITPPDGQPDEA
+74 ITPPDGQPGGA
-85 ANGQQP
+85 PNGQQP
-91 GGGSDAQQPG
+91 GGSSDAQQSG

-126 PGEAPNGQQPGGSS
+126 PGEVPNGQQPGGSS
-140 DAQQPGNSSDAQQP
+140 DAQQPGNA
-154 SGQPD
+154 PD
-159 GAPNG
+159 G
-164 QPAEAPNGQPAEA
+164 
-177 PNGQQPDGGSDAQQP
+177 
-192 GNAPSGENTQ
+192 
-202 QPDGNGQQPDGGSD
+202 
-216 AQQPGNSSDAQQ
+216 
-228 PSGQP
+228 
-233 AEAPNGQQPDGGSD
+233 
-247 AQQPGNAPS
+247 
-256 GENTQQPDGNGQ
+256 
-268 QPNGAPGGQPGE
+268 
-280 APNGQQ
+280 
-286 PGGSSDAQQ
+286 
-295 PGGTPDGQPGFSA
+295 GQPGFST
-308 DAVDRL
+308 DAVDL
-314 ALEVL
+314 LTLETL

-329 YDAIAALLPEDSEN
+329 YDAIAALLPEDSGN
-343 GMPSGQQP
+343 GMPGSAPDGQPGNGGSSDAQQP
-351 GSAPGGQP
+351 GSAPDGQP
-359 GNGTPDGGAP
+359 GGMSGQ
-369 GGAPG
+369 PG

-398 TLESTGTDE
+398 TIESTGTDE

-443 AAILVTGGTV
+443 AAIL
-453 SVDGATV
+453 
-460 TRASDDSAGDDA
+460 
-472 SSFYGVGAAI
+472 
-482 LATGGTLTVSNSEIT
+482 ATGGTLTVSNSTIT
-497 TDANGGA
+497 TDSNGGA

-516 SDATIA
+516 SDATIS
-522 TSKDTSGGVH
+522 TSGDTSGGVH
-532 VAGGGT
+532 VAGGGA
-538 LYASD
+538 LYASN

-681 LTADDDSEFLL
+681 LTAADDSEFLL
-692 RCTGNANRRD
+692 RCTGNANRRG

-734 GLNLTEGSVL
+734 SLNLTEGSVL

-777 DSVLTTLSCD
+777 DSVLTTLSCN

-794 GRAVTLAASDGTVL
+794 GSAVTLAASDGTVL

>member
-9 LLACLCL
+9 LFACLCL

-27 TVPTAPSMTARAGDP
+27 TVPTAPSMTAPAGDP
-42 AASRLSLS
+42 AANRLSLS
-50 DLVAQEILTQ
+50 DLVAQGIITQ

-74 ITPPDGQPDEA
+74 ITPPGGQPGGA
-85 ANGQQP
+85 PNGQQP
-91 GGGSDAQQPG
+91 GGSSDAQQSG

-106 ENTQQPDGN
+106 ENAQQPGGN

-140 DAQQPGNSSDAQQP
+140 DAQQ
-154 SGQPD
+154 SGSAPD
-159 GAPNG
+159 G
-164 QPAEAPNGQPAEA
+164 
-177 PNGQQPDGGSDAQQP
+177 
-192 GNAPSGENTQ
+192 
-202 QPDGNGQQPDGGSD
+202 
-216 AQQPGNSSDAQQ
+216 
-228 PSGQP
+228 
-233 AEAPNGQQPDGGSD
+233 
-247 AQQPGNAPS
+247 
-256 GENTQQPDGNGQ
+256 
-268 QPNGAPGGQPGE
+268 
-280 APNGQQ
+280 
-286 PGGSSDAQQ
+286 
-295 PGGTPDGQPGFSA
+295 GQPGFST
-308 DAVDRL
+308 DAVDL
-314 ALEVL
+314 LTLETL

-329 YDAIAALLPEDSEN
+329 YDAIAALLPEDSGN
-343 GMPSGQQP
+343 GMP
-351 GSAPGGQP
+351 GSAPDGQP
-359 GNGTPDGGAP
+359 GGMSEQ
-369 GGAPG
+369 PG
-374 GMSGQPDSYDA
+374 GMSGQADSYDA

-398 TLESTGTDE
+398 TIESTGTDE
-407 NALLVTGGT
+407 NTLLVTGGA

-443 AAILVTGGTV
+443 AAIL
-453 SVDGATV
+453 
-460 TRASDDSAGDDA
+460 
-472 SSFYGVGAAI
+472 
-482 LATGGTLTVSNSEIT
+482 ATGGTLTVSNSTIT

-516 SDATIA
+516 SDATIS
-522 TSKDTSGGVH
+522 TSGDTSGGVH
-532 VAGGGT
+532 VAGGGA
-538 LYASD
+538 LCASN

-591 NAALTATGSEALCL
+591 NATLTATGSEALCL

-656 SLTSLNGG
+656 SLTSLNGD

-681 LTADDDSEFLL
+681 LTAADDSEFLL
-692 RCTGNANRRD
+692 RCTGNANRRG
-702 WGQTGANGADCT
+702 WGQNGANGADCT

-734 GLNLTEGSVL
+734 SLNLTEGSVL

-766 IDAASK
+766 IDATSK

-794 GRAVTLAASDGTVL
+794 GSAVTLAASDGTVL

-814 CTVTILSG
+814 YTVTVLSG

>member
-1 MKTKKIIA
+1 MKTEKIIA
-9 LLACLCL
+9 LFACLCL

-27 TVPTAPSMTARAGDP
+27 TVPTAPSMTAPAGDP
-42 AASRLSLS
+42 AANRLSLS
-50 DLVAQEILTQ
+50 DLVAQGIITQ

-74 ITPPDGQPDEA
+74 ITPPDGQPGEVP
-85 ANGQQP
+85 NGQQP
-91 GGGSDAQQPG
+91 GGSSDAQQPG
-101 NAPSG
+101 NVPSG

-126 PGEAPNGQQPGGSS
+126 PGEVPNGQQPGN
-140 DAQQPGNSSDAQQP
+140 A
-154 SGQPD
+154 
-159 GAPNG
+159 
-164 QPAEAPNGQPAEA
+164 
-177 PNGQQPDGGSDAQQP
+177 PDGGL
-192 GNAPSGENTQ
+192 
-202 QPDGNGQQPDGGSD
+202 
-216 AQQPGNSSDAQQ
+216 
-228 PSGQP
+228 
-233 AEAPNGQQPDGGSD
+233 
-247 AQQPGNAPS
+247 
-256 GENTQQPDGNGQ
+256 
-268 QPNGAPGGQPGE
+268 
-280 APNGQQ
+280 
-286 PGGSSDAQQ
+286 PGGS
-295 PGGTPDGQPGFSA
+295 T
-308 DAVDRL
+308 DAVDL
-314 ALEVL
+314 LTLETL

-329 YDAIAALLPEDSEN
+329 YDAIAALLPEDSGN
-343 GMPSGQQP
+343 GMPGGAPDGQPGNGGSSDAQQP
-351 GSAPGGQP
+351 GSAPDGQ
-359 GNGTPDGGAP
+359 
-369 GGAPG
+369 PG

-398 TLESTGTDE
+398 TIESTGTDE

-416 VSVDGA
+416 ISVDGA

-443 AAILVTGGTV
+443 AAIL
-453 SVDGATV
+453 
-460 TRASDDSAGDDA
+460 
-472 SSFYGVGAAI
+472 
-482 LATGGTLTVSNSEIT
+482 ATGGTLTVSNSTIT

-504 GVFAYGDAVVTV
+504 GVFAYGDAVVNV

-532 VAGGGT
+532 VAGGGA
-538 LYASD
+538 LYASN

-628 DTTWTVILYQSMS
+628 DTTWTIILYQSMS

-681 LTADDDSEFLL
+681 LTAADDSEFLL
-692 RCTGNANRRD
+692 RCTGNANRRG

-734 GLNLTEGSVL
+734 SLNLTEGSVL

-754 AGEGGDGACALT
+754 AGKGGDGACALT
-766 IDAASK
+766 IDATSK

-794 GRAVTLAASDGTVL
+794 GSAVTLAASDGTVL

-814 CTVTILSG
+814 YTVTVLSG
-822 ELA
+822 EMA

>member
-9 LLACLCL
+9 LFACLCL
-16 TTGCASAAFAE
+16 TTGCASAAFAK
-27 TVPTAPSMTARAGDP
+27 TVPTAPSMTAPAGDP
-42 AASRLSLS
+42 AANRLSLS
-50 DLVAQEILTQ
+50 DLVAQGIITQ

-74 ITPPDGQPDEA
+74 ITPPNGQPGGA
-85 ANGQQP
+85 PNGQQP
-91 GGGSDAQQPG
+91 GGSSDAQQPG

-126 PGEAPNGQQPGGSS
+126 PGEAPNGQQPGG
-140 DAQQPGNSSDAQQP
+140 N
-154 SGQPD
+154 GQPD
-159 GAPNG
+159 
-164 QPAEAPNGQPAEA
+164 
-177 PNGQQPDGGSDAQQP
+177 
-192 GNAPSGENTQ
+192 
-202 QPDGNGQQPDGGSD
+202 
-216 AQQPGNSSDAQQ
+216 
-228 PSGQP
+228 
-233 AEAPNGQQPDGGSD
+233 
-247 AQQPGNAPS
+247 
-256 GENTQQPDGNGQ
+256 
-268 QPNGAPGGQPGE
+268 
-280 APNGQQ
+280 
-286 PGGSSDAQQ
+286 
-295 PGGTPDGQPGFSA
+295 FST
-308 DAVDRL
+308 DAVDL
-314 ALEVL
+314 LTLEAL

-329 YDAIAALLPEDSEN
+329 YDAIAALLPEDSGN
-343 GMPSGQQP
+343 GMPGSAPDGQPGNGGSSDAQQP
-351 GSAPGGQP
+351 GSAPDGQ
-359 GNGTPDGGAP
+359 
-369 GGAPG
+369 PG
-374 GMSGQPDSYDA
+374 GMSGQLDSYDA

-398 TLESTGTDE
+398 TIESTGTDE
-407 NALLVTGGT
+407 NALLVTGGA
-416 VSVDGA
+416 VSVDGS

-443 AAILVTGGTV
+443 AAIL
-453 SVDGATV
+453 
-460 TRASDDSAGDDA
+460 
-472 SSFYGVGAAI
+472 
-482 LATGGTLTVSNSEIT
+482 ATGGTLTISNSTIT
-497 TDANGGA
+497 TDSNGGA

-532 VAGGGT
+532 VAGGGA
-538 LYASD
+538 LCASN

-681 LTADDDSEFLL
+681 LTAADDSEFLL
-692 RCTGNANRRD
+692 RCTGNANRRG
-702 WGQTGANGADCT
+702 WGQTGANGAECT

-734 GLNLTEGSVL
+734 SLNLTEGSVL

-766 IDAASK
+766 IDATSK

-794 GRAVTLAASDGTVL
+794 GSAVTLAASDGTVL

-814 CTVTILSG
+814 YTVTILSG
-822 ELA
+822 EMA

>member
-9 LLACLCL
+9 LFACLCL

-27 TVPTAPSMTARAGDP
+27 TVPTAPSMTAPAGDP
-42 AASRLSLS
+42 AANRLSLS
-50 DLVAQEILTQ
+50 DLIAQGIITQ

-74 ITPPDGQPDEA
+74 ITPPGGQPGEA
-85 ANGQQP
+85 PNGQPGEVPNGQQS
-91 GGGSDAQQPG
+91 GGSSDAQQSG

-115 GQQPN
+115 GQHPN
-120 GAPGGQ
+120 GGPGGQ
-126 PGEAPNGQQPGGSS
+126 PGEAPNGQQPGG
-140 DAQQPGNSSDAQQP
+140 N
-154 SGQPD
+154 
-159 GAPNG
+159 
-164 QPAEAPNGQPAEA
+164 
-177 PNGQQPDGGSDAQQP
+177 
-192 GNAPSGENTQ
+192 
-202 QPDGNGQQPDGGSD
+202 
-216 AQQPGNSSDAQQ
+216 
-228 PSGQP
+228 
-233 AEAPNGQQPDGGSD
+233 
-247 AQQPGNAPS
+247 
-256 GENTQQPDGNGQ
+256 
-268 QPNGAPGGQPGE
+268 
-280 APNGQQ
+280 
-286 PGGSSDAQQ
+286 
-295 PGGTPDGQPGFSA
+295 GQPGFST
-308 DAVDRL
+308 DAVDL
-314 ALEVL
+314 LTLETL

-329 YDAIAALLPEDSEN
+329 YDAIAALLPEDSGN
-343 GMPSGQQP
+343 GMP
-351 GSAPGGQP
+351 GSAPDGQ
-359 GNGTPDGGAP
+359 
-369 GGAPG
+369 PG

-398 TLESTGTDE
+398 TIESTGTDE
-407 NALLVTGGT
+407 NALLVTGGA

-443 AAILVTGGTV
+443 AAIL
-453 SVDGATV
+453 
-460 TRASDDSAGDDA
+460 
-472 SSFYGVGAAI
+472 
-482 LATGGTLTVSNSEIT
+482 ATGGTLTVSNSTIT

-522 TSKDTSGGVH
+522 TSKDASGGVH
-532 VAGGGT
+532 VAGGGA
-538 LYASD
+538 LYASN

-591 NAALTATGSEALCL
+591 NATLTATGSEALCL

-681 LTADDDSEFLL
+681 LTAADDSEFLL
-692 RCTGNANRRD
+692 RCTGNANQRG

-734 GLNLTEGSVL
+734 SLNLTEGSVL

-777 DSVLTTLSCD
+777 DSVLTTLSGD

-794 GRAVTLAASDGTVL
+794 GSAVTLAASDGTVL

-814 CTVTILSG
+814 YTVTILSG